1 MHLYLLIDH
10 TGDVAAGKRWYT
22 RARLTWL
29 VLTVPNI
36 TLVARIWIIVQI
48 LRCVFCNEN
57 IGLGISAE
65 TFRPTSQYAQ
75 LHVYIMANIH
85 SC

>member
-36 TLVARIWIIVQI
+36 ALVARIWIIVQV
-48 LRCVFCNEN
+48 LRCVFYNGN
-57 IGLGISAE
+57 TVLDMSAE
-65 TFRPTSQYAQ
+65 TFRPPSQYAQ